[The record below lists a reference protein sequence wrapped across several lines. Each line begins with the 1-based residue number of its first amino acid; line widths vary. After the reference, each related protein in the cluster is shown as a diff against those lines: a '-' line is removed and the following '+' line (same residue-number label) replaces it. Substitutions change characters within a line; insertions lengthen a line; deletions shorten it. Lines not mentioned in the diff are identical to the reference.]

1 MSIPGNINTAPPPSS
16 FDDDSEFYEE
26 SRWAKLQRRI
36 KEEPLIPL
44 GCALTCWALIEATR
58 SIRTGD
64 KHRTNRMFRRRIY
77 AQGFTVLAMVLGS
90 AYWESDRKK
99 RGEYN
104 DLLEDKKKKEKHEA
118 WLKELEAREEE
129 EVHLRKIR
137 DNIIQQKVEEK
148 RTASRMSE
156 GEARD
161 VEDKARDSVGQNQ
174 GGWGSI
180 RSAVEES
187 ERRGPIVEASLSFL
201 YNPTNNFHSLKGP
214 KKTSTSFETSSSPDI
229 ATATTVATHLL
240 AMASS
245 GVNFF
250 DLPREIR
257 DWIYDLSLQDTPL
270 VHRGRSSQTNL
281 ASNKW
286 AISYE
291 RAPILS
297 LLLVSRQWTAE
308 YLKQA
313 EDRMWVVTHLWLQ
326 EKDSESAPW
335 YDDLPPWVRENV
347 RGARVVFYGVHRSSR
362 LLESD
367 PNISNIVRRKLD
379 EAVSALPSL
388 SSWEEV
394 LMADIRSAS
403 LINDMESD
411 FLAPRTHFESYF
423 YLREP
428 VKETFPHR
436 KCGLLVWIPL
446 YLSKD
451 HPRDYLDIP
460 RRSEKVERWTT
471 WYVTRPAEVD
481 APYSFLDLD
490 WEFVREVS
498 DYEVDDEDQEYEEED
513 EEDDEEEFEEDDDD
527 DDKRFGGDDYGD
539 GNGAL

>member
-156 GEARD
+156 GEARE
-161 VEDKARDSVGQNQ
+161 VEDKARDSVGQDK

-187 ERRGPIVEASLSFL
+187 ERRGPIVEAVSKLWQS
-201 YNPTNNFHSLKGP
+201 
-214 KKTSTSFETSSSPDI
+214 
-229 ATATTVATHLL
+229 
-240 AMASS
+240 
-245 GVNFF
+245 
-250 DLPREIR
+250 RR
-257 DWIYDLSLQDTPL
+257 
-270 VHRGRSSQTNL
+270 RSESNL

-286 AISYE
+286 EISYE
-291 RAPILS
+291 RAPVLS
-297 LLLVSRQWTAE
+297 LLLVSRQWTTE

-313 EDRMWVVTHLWLQ
+313 ADRMWVVVHLWLQ
-326 EKDSESAPW
+326 ENDSESAPW
-335 YDDLPPWVRENV
+335 HEDLPSWVRENV

-367 PNISNIVRRKLD
+367 PANISNIVKRKLN

-403 LINDMESD
+403 LINDMEAE

-428 VKETFPHR
+428 GKETFPHR

-451 HPRDYLDIP
+451 HPRDYQDIP
-460 RRSEKVERWTT
+460 RRSDRVERWTT

-481 APYSFLDLD
+481 APYSYLDLD

-498 DYEVDDEDQEYEEED
+498 DCEID
-513 EEDDEEEFEEDDDD
+513 
-527 DDKRFGGDDYGD
+527 GD
-539 GNGAL
+539 

>member
-156 GEARD
+156 GEARE
-161 VEDKARDSVGQNQ
+161 VEDRARDSMTQNK

-180 RSAVEES
+180 RSAVEEN
-187 ERRGPIVEASLSFL
+187 ERRGPIVEAVSKLWQ
-201 YNPTNNFHSLKGP
+201 N
-214 KKTSTSFETSSSPDI
+214 I
-229 ATATTVATHLL
+229 ATATPEVIQLY

-245 GVNFF
+245 AVNFF

-257 DWIYDLSLQDTPL
+257 DWIYDLSLQDTAL
-270 VHRGRSSQTNL
+270 VHRGRRSQTNL

-286 AISYE
+286 EISYK
-291 RAPILS
+291 RAPVLS
-297 LLLVSRQWTAE
+297 LLLVSRQWRAE

-313 EDRMWVVTHLWLQ
+313 ADRMWVVVHLWLQ

-335 YDDLPPWVRENV
+335 HDDLPSWVRENV
-347 RGARVVFYGVHRSSR
+347 RGARVVFYGVHRSSH

-367 PNISNIVRRKLD
+367 PNISNIIKRKLN

-403 LINDMESD
+403 LINDMEAE

-460 RRSEKVERWTT
+460 RRSDRVERWTT

-481 APYSFLDLD
+481 APYSYLDLD

-498 DYEVDDEDQEYEEED
+498 DCEIDGDDEEYEDEC
-513 EEDDEEEFEEDDDD
+513 EEDDEEEFEEDDGEEVEDD
-527 DDKRFGGDDYGD
+527 DDNGDERFYGCGHGDGHGDDH
-539 GNGAL
+539 GAL

>member
-156 GEARD
+156 GEARE
-161 VEDKARDSVGQNQ
+161 VEDRARDSMTQNK

-180 RSAVEES
+180 RSAVEEN
-187 ERRGPIVEASLSFL
+187 ERRGPIVEAVSKLWQS
-201 YNPTNNFHSLKGP
+201 
-214 KKTSTSFETSSSPDI
+214 
-229 ATATTVATHLL
+229 
-240 AMASS
+240 
-245 GVNFF
+245 
-250 DLPREIR
+250 RR
-257 DWIYDLSLQDTPL
+257 
-270 VHRGRSSQTNL
+270 RSQTNL

-286 AISYE
+286 EISYK
-291 RAPILS
+291 RAPVLS
-297 LLLVSRQWTAE
+297 LLLVSRQWRAE

-313 EDRMWVVTHLWLQ
+313 ADRMWVVVHLWLQ

-335 YDDLPPWVRENV
+335 HDDLPSWVRENV
-347 RGARVVFYGVHRSSR
+347 RGARVVFYGVHRSSH

-367 PNISNIVRRKLD
+367 PNISNIIKRKLN

-403 LINDMESD
+403 LINDMEAE

-460 RRSEKVERWTT
+460 RRSDRVERWTT

-481 APYSFLDLD
+481 APYSYLDLD
-490 WEFVREVS
+490 WEF
-498 DYEVDDEDQEYEEED
+498 
-513 EEDDEEEFEEDDDD
+513 
-527 DDKRFGGDDYGD
+527 
-539 GNGAL
+539 

>member
-1 MSIPGNINTAPPPSS
+1 AMSIPGNINTAPPPSS

-156 GEARD
+156 GEARE
-161 VEDKARDSVGQNQ
+161 VEDKARDSVGQSK

-180 RSAVEES
+180 RSAVEEN
-187 ERRGPIVEASLSFL
+187 ERRGPIVEAVSKLWQSRR
-201 YNPTNNFHSLKGP
+201 
-214 KKTSTSFETSSSPDI
+214 
-229 ATATTVATHLL
+229 A
-240 AMASS
+240 
-245 GVNFF
+245 VNFF

-270 VHRGRSSQTNL
+270 VHRGRRSKTNL

-286 AISYE
+286 QISYE
-291 RAPILS
+291 RAPVLS

-308 YLKQA
+308 YLEQA
-313 EDRMWVVTHLWLQ
+313 ADRMWVVTHLWLQ

-335 YDDLPPWVRENV
+335 YDDLPAWVRENV

-367 PNISNIVRRKLD
+367 PNISNIVKRKLN

-388 SSWEEV
+388 SSWEEI

-403 LINDMESD
+403 LINDMEAE

-428 VKETFPHR
+428 VKENFPHR

-460 RRSEKVERWTT
+460 RRGERVERWTT
-471 WYVTRPAEVD
+471 WYVNRPAEVN
-481 APYSFLDLD
+481 APYSYLDLD

-498 DYEVDDEDQEYEEED
+498 DYEVDDDDEGYEDEDD
-513 EEDDEEEFEEDDDD
+513 EEDDEEEFEEDDEEEMEDD
-527 DDKRFGGDDYGD
+527 DDEKRLCVHDYGD

>member
-156 GEARD
+156 GEARE
-161 VEDKARDSVGQNQ
+161 VEDKARDSVAQNK

-187 ERRGPIVEASLSFL
+187 ERRGPIVEAVSKLWQS
-201 YNPTNNFHSLKGP
+201 
-214 KKTSTSFETSSSPDI
+214 
-229 ATATTVATHLL
+229 
-240 AMASS
+240 
-245 GVNFF
+245 
-250 DLPREIR
+250 RR
-257 DWIYDLSLQDTPL
+257 
-270 VHRGRSSQTNL
+270 RSHTNL

-286 AISYE
+286 EISYQ
-291 RAPILS
+291 RAPVLS
-297 LLLVSRQWTAE
+297 LLLVSRQWTTE

-313 EDRMWVVTHLWLQ
+313 ADRMWVVIHLWLQ

-335 YDDLPPWVRENV
+335 YDDLPGWVRQNV
-347 RGARVVFYGVHRSSR
+347 RGARVVFYGVHRNSH
-362 LLESD
+362 LLLSD
-367 PNISNIVRRKLD
+367 PNISNIVKRKLN

-388 SSWEEV
+388 SSWEEI

-403 LINDMESD
+403 LINDMEAEH
-411 FLAPRTHFESYF
+411 LAPRAHLESYF

-428 VKETFPHR
+428 VKETLPHR
-436 KCGLLVWIPL
+436 KGGLLVWVPL

-460 RRSEKVERWTT
+460 RRSEKVERWST
-471 WYVTRPAEVD
+471 WYVTRPAEAD
-481 APYSFLDLD
+481 APDSYLDLD

-498 DYEVDDEDQEYEEED
+498 DCGVDDDDKEYEDED
-513 EEDDEEEFEEDDDD
+513 EEDDEEEFEDDDGEEVEDDDD
-527 DDKRFGGDDYGD
+527 DDDDDEDERLYGCDHGD
-539 GNGAL
+539 NSRAH

>member
-148 RTASRMSE
+148 RTASRLSE
-156 GEARD
+156 GEAREI
-161 VEDKARDSVGQNQ
+161 EDKARDSVGQNK

-187 ERRGPIVEASLSFL
+187 ERRGPIVEAVSKLWQSRRHR
-201 YNPTNNFHSLKGP
+201 NRQPP
-214 KKTSTSFETSSSPDI
+214 EVI
-229 ATATTVATHLL
+229 HLH

-245 GVNFF
+245 AVNFF

-257 DWIYDLSLQDTPL
+257 DWIYDLSLQDTAL
-270 VHRGRSSQTNL
+270 VHRGRRSRTNL

-286 AISYE
+286 QISCE

-313 EDRMWVVTHLWLQ
+313 ADRMWVVVHLWLQ

-335 YDDLPPWVRENV
+335 YDDLPSWVRENV

-367 PNISNIVRRKLD
+367 PNISNIVKRRLH

-394 LMADIRSAS
+394 LLADIRSAS
-403 LINDMESD
+403 LVNDMEAEQ
-411 FLAPRTHFESYF
+411 LAPRTHFESYF
-423 YLREP
+423 YLRET

-436 KCGLLVWIPL
+436 KCGLLVWVPL
-446 YLSKD
+446 YLTKD
-451 HPRDYLDIP
+451 HPRDYQDIP
-460 RRSEKVERWTT
+460 RRSERVERWTT

-481 APYSFLDLD
+481 APYSYLDLD
-490 WEFVREVS
+490 WEFVREVPG
-498 DYEVDDEDQEYEEED
+498 YELDDDDGEYEAED
-513 EEDDEEEFEEDDDD
+513 EEDDEEEFEEDDEEEVEENDEDD
-527 DDKRFGGDDYGD
+527 EEDDERFYGDDYGD
-539 GNGAL
+539 EHRVR

>member
-156 GEARD
+156 GEARE
-161 VEDKARDSVGQNQ
+161 VEDKARESVGQNQ

-180 RSAVEES
+180 RSAIEES
-187 ERRGPIVEASLSFL
+187 ERRGPIVEAVSKLWQS
-201 YNPTNNFHSLKGP
+201 
-214 KKTSTSFETSSSPDI
+214 
-229 ATATTVATHLL
+229 
-240 AMASS
+240 
-245 GVNFF
+245 
-250 DLPREIR
+250 R
-257 DWIYDLSLQDTPL
+257 
-270 VHRGRSSQTNL
+270 RSSQTNL

-291 RAPILS
+291 RAPVLN

-313 EDRMWVVTHLWLQ
+313 ADRMWVVTHLWLQ

-347 RGARVVFYGVHRSSR
+347 RGARVVFCGVHRSSR

-367 PNISNIVRRKLD
+367 PNISNIVKRKLN

-394 LMADIRSAS
+394 LIADIRSAS
-403 LINDMESD
+403 LINDMEAE

-428 VKETFPHR
+428 VKENFPHR

-481 APYSFLDLD
+481 APYSYLDLD

-498 DYEVDDEDQEYEEED
+498 DYEVDDDDEEYEDEDD
-513 EEDDEEEFEEDDDD
+513 EENDEEEFEEDDGEEIEGDD
-527 DDKRFGGDDYGD
+527 ERFCGYDYGD

>member
-148 RTASRMSE
+148 RTASRVSE

-161 VEDKARDSVGQNQ
+161 VEDKARDSVGQDK

-180 RSAVEES
+180 RSAAEES
-187 ERRGPIVEASLSFL
+187 ERRGPIVEAVSKLWQS
-201 YNPTNNFHSLKGP
+201 
-214 KKTSTSFETSSSPDI
+214 
-229 ATATTVATHLL
+229 
-240 AMASS
+240 
-245 GVNFF
+245 
-250 DLPREIR
+250 R
-257 DWIYDLSLQDTPL
+257 
-270 VHRGRSSQTNL
+270 RSSQTNL

-286 AISYE
+286 AIAYE
-291 RAPILS
+291 RAPVLS

-335 YDDLPPWVRENV
+335 FDDLPAWVRENV
-347 RGARVVFYGVHRSSR
+347 RGAQIVFYGVHRSSR

-367 PNISNIVRRKLD
+367 PNISNIVKRKLN

-403 LINDMESD
+403 LINDMESE

-498 DYEVDDEDQEYEEED
+498 DYEVDDDDEEYEDEDD
-513 EEDDEEEFEEDDDD
+513 EEDDEEEYEEDDGEDMEDDDD
-527 DDKRFGGDDYGD
+527 DDDHERFYGHDIGDDT
-539 GNGAL
+539 AAR